1 MPRDSSPRVMWSTSA
16 TLTAQQLGLLQN
28 LQSAVIDHLTC
39 VGQLHAPAF
48 AQQQTATEFVLQRLD
63 HLADGGLGHVQ
74 GVSRAGKAVLAHNLD
89 EVTQGTQV
97 HDNSFYAWKNENK
110 SFYEYR

>member
-1 MPRDSSPRVMWSTSA
+1 MARGGHDAKGQLAARDVIHLGHLS
-16 TLTAQQLGLLQN
+16 AQQLGLLQN

-48 AQQQTATEFVLQRLD
+48 AQQQATTEFVLQRLD
-63 HLADGGLGHVQ
+63 HLADGGLGHMQ
-74 GVSRAGKAVLAHNLD
+74 GFGRAGEAVLAHDLN

-97 HDNSFYAWKNENK
+97 HDNSFYAWKK
-110 SFYEYR
+110 